1 MARGID
7 HLVLAVPDPDVAA
20 AELEVS
26 LGIAFTSGGRHPGAG
41 TYNRIAFLG
50 EPFVELIGVEDQLT
64 VETGRIGAAVV
75 RTLRDQPDGGF
86 ATFALV
92 DDDLDATVERLQ
104 GAGSA
109 IGPVKRG
116 SRLTR
121 DGEVVEW
128 WTATFQELGPDSPPF
143 LIRHARHG
151 SEWSDEAVAR
161 RWSSVHPAGCVM
173 SLALLELAT
182 ADPGAIAA
190 RYQSQLGLMSE
201 AVGDDRLVDIGPHA
215 VLLRP
220 MADAESQVT
229 IVLACP
235 GGERRSIA
243 RFGVQFELV
252 PPTS

>member
-7 HLVLAVPDPDVAA
+7 HLVIAVPDPEAAA
-20 AELEVS
+20 AELELA

-41 TYNRIAFLG
+41 TYNRIAFLR
-50 EPFVELIGVEDQLT
+50 ESYVELIGVEDR
-64 VETGRIGAAVV
+64 VAAETGRIGAAVA
-75 RTLRDQPDGGF
+75 RTLREQPDGGF
-86 ATFALV
+86 ATFALL
-92 DDDLDATVERLQ
+92 DDDLDATVERLR
-104 GAGSA
+104 GAGSE
-109 IGPVKRG
+109 IGPVMRG
-116 SRLTR
+116 SRLTSG
-121 DGEVVEW
+121 GETVEW
-128 WTATFQELGPDSPPF
+128 WTATFRDLGPGAPPF

-161 RWSSVHPAGCVM
+161 RGSSVHPAGCVI

-182 ADPGAIAA
+182 ADPDALAA
-190 RYQSQLGLMSE
+190 RYRSQLGLTSE
-201 AVGDDRLVDIGPHA
+201 TVGDDRLVDIGPHT
-215 VLLRP
+215 VLLGP
-220 MADAESQVT
+220 LADAGSSVT